1 MSCFLSPIFLGAR
14 AALRPFLFFLPGCVL
29 HLRGQQPVLFQN
41 PQRLYCHYQYYKRS
55 RAYFTIET
63 CAVFVLPRKVG
74 DQLNLVKLHVKEVLR
89 RRDCA
94 VKPAAEPAVKKRGI
108 GGIGPLTGSAATYGI
123 ATKQGAEIAV
133 DEINALGGIQLSL
146 EFQDD
151 EGDAEKAI
159 NAYNALKGNGMQIVY
174 GCTTTTPC
182 VSVAAETFNERY
194 FQLTPSA
201 SSTDVTAGKDNVFQM
216 CFTDPDQGVTAAD
229 YVAENGLA
237 TKVAVIYN
245 NGDAYSTGIAQGF
258 ISQAAEVGLEVVAE
272 QTFPDD
278 TNTDFTVQ
286 LNAAKDGGA
295 ELVFMPIY
303 YTPASLILNQA
314 KSMGYEP
321 TFMGGD
327 GMDGILAIEGFDTS
341 LAEGLLLMTPFN
353 ASATDERTAS
363 FVSEY
368 QTRYNEIP
376 NQFAADGYDCIYAI
390 YEACQ
395 KAGVTADMSH
405 EDICAALIS
414 TFTSSDF
421 SVDGLTGSGMTW
433 AATGE
438 ISKAPLV
445 FEVQDGVY
453 VAR

>member
-1 MSCFLSPIFLGAR
+1 MKKFLAMALTGAMCVGLL
-14 AALRPFLFFLPGCVL
+14 AGCSN
-29 HLRGQQPVLFQN
+29 GSSGTTSAP
-41 PQRLYCHYQYYKRS
+41 S
-55 RAYFTIET
+55 GGSSAST
-63 CAVFVLPRKVG
+63 
-74 DQLNLVKLHVKEVLR
+74 
-89 RRDCA
+89 
-94 VKPAAEPAVKKRGI
+94 PASSTAGADGAIKI

-216 CFTDPDQGVTAAD
+216 CFTDPDQGVTAAN

-368 QTRYNEIP
+368 QTRYNESP

>member
-1 MSCFLSPIFLGAR
+1 MKMKKFLAMALTGAMCVGLLAGCSNGSSGTTSAPSGGSSASSPASSTAGADG
-14 AALRPFLFFLPGCVL
+14 AS
-29 HLRGQQPVLFQN
+29 
-41 PQRLYCHYQYYKRS
+41 K
-55 RAYFTIET
+55 
-63 CAVFVLPRKVG
+63 
-74 DQLNLVKLHVKEVLR
+74 
-89 RRDCA
+89 
-94 VKPAAEPAVKKRGI
+94 I
-108 GGIGPLTGSAATYGI
+108 GGIGPRTGSAATYGI

-151 EGDAEKAI
+151 EGDAENAI

-216 CFTDPDQGVTAAD
+216 CFTDPDQGVTAAN

-341 LAEGLLLMTPFN
+341 LA
-353 ASATDERTAS
+353 D
-363 FVSEY
+363 
-368 QTRYNEIP
+368 
-376 NQFAADGYDCIYAI
+376 
-390 YEACQ
+390 
-395 KAGVTADMSH
+395 
-405 EDICAALIS
+405 AL
-414 TFTSSDF
+414 
-421 SVDGLTGSGMTW
+421 
-433 AATGE
+433 
-438 ISKAPLV
+438 
-445 FEVQDGVY
+445 Q
-453 VAR
+453 

>member
-1 MSCFLSPIFLGAR
+1 MKKFLAMALTGAMCVGLL
-14 AALRPFLFFLPGCVL
+14 AGCSNGSSGTTSAPSGGSSASTPASSTAGADGAL
-29 HLRGQQPVLFQN
+29 
-41 PQRLYCHYQYYKRS
+41 K
-55 RAYFTIET
+55 
-63 CAVFVLPRKVG
+63 
-74 DQLNLVKLHVKEVLR
+74 
-89 RRDCA
+89 
-94 VKPAAEPAVKKRGI
+94 I

-201 SSTDVTAGKDNVFQM
+201 SSTDVPAGKDNVFQM
-216 CFTDPDQGVTAAD
+216 CFTDPDQGVTAAN

>member
-1 MSCFLSPIFLGAR
+1 MKKFLAMALTGAMCVGLLAGCSNGSSGTTSAPSGGSSASSPASSTAGADG
-14 AALRPFLFFLPGCVL
+14 AI
-29 HLRGQQPVLFQN
+29 
-41 PQRLYCHYQYYKRS
+41 K
-55 RAYFTIET
+55 
-63 CAVFVLPRKVG
+63 
-74 DQLNLVKLHVKEVLR
+74 
-89 RRDCA
+89 
-94 VKPAAEPAVKKRGI
+94 I

-216 CFTDPDQGVTAAD
+216 CFTDPDQGVTAAN

-303 YTPASLILNQA
+303 YTPASLIRNQA

-453 VAR
+453 GAR

>member
-1 MSCFLSPIFLGAR
+1 MKKFLAMALTGAMCS
-14 AALRPFLFFLPGCVL
+14 ACW
-29 HLRGQQPVLFQN
+29 
-41 PQRLYCHYQYYKRS
+41 
-55 RAYFTIET
+55 
-63 CAVFVLPRKVG
+63 
-74 DQLNLVKLHVKEVLR
+74 
-89 RRDCA
+89 
-94 VKPAAEPAVKKRGI
+94 PAAPTALPAPPA
-108 GGIGPLTGSAATYGI
+108 PLPAAPPLPARLPAPPVRMVQSRSAASAPDWPAATYGI

-286 LNAAKDGGA
+286 LNAAKDGA
-295 ELVFMPIY
+295 LSWCSCPFT
-303 YTPASLILNQA
+303 TPRFPDSESGQ
-314 KSMGYEP
+314 EH
-321 TFMGGD
+321 
-327 GMDGILAIEGFDTS
+327 
-341 LAEGLLLMTPFN
+341 GL
-353 ASATDERTAS
+353 
-363 FVSEY
+363 
-368 QTRYNEIP
+368 
-376 NQFAADGYDCIYAI
+376 
-390 YEACQ
+390 
-395 KAGVTADMSH
+395 
-405 EDICAALIS
+405 
-414 TFTSSDF
+414 
-421 SVDGLTGSGMTW
+421 
-433 AATGE
+433 
-438 ISKAPLV
+438 
-445 FEVQDGVY
+445 
-453 VAR
+453 

>member
-1 MSCFLSPIFLGAR
+1 MKMKKFLAMALTGAMCVGLLAGCSNGSSGTTSAPSGGSSASSPASSTAGADG
-14 AALRPFLFFLPGCVL
+14 AI
-29 HLRGQQPVLFQN
+29 
-41 PQRLYCHYQYYKRS
+41 K
-55 RAYFTIET
+55 
-63 CAVFVLPRKVG
+63 
-74 DQLNLVKLHVKEVLR
+74 
-89 RRDCA
+89 
-94 VKPAAEPAVKKRGI
+94 I

-194 FQLTPSA
+194 LQLTPSA

-216 CFTDPDQGVTAAD
+216 CFTDPDQGVTAAN

>member
-1 MSCFLSPIFLGAR
+1 MKKLLASVLALAMALSMVAVATAEDAG
-14 AALRPFLFFLPGCVL
+14 
-29 HLRGQQPVLFQN
+29 
-41 PQRLYCHYQYYKRS
+41 
-55 RAYFTIET
+55 TI
-63 CAVFVLPRKVG
+63 K
-74 DQLNLVKLHVKEVLR
+74 
-89 RRDCA
+89 
-94 VKPAAEPAVKKRGI
+94 I
-108 GGIGPLTGSAATYGI
+108 GVIGPMTGAAATYGTAVANGAKI
-123 ATKQGAEIAV
+123 AA
-133 DEINALGGIQLSL
+133 DEINALGGVQLEL
-146 EFQDD
+146 LVQDD
-151 EGDAEKAI
+151 EHDAEKAI

-201 SSTDVTAGKDNVFQM
+201 SSTDGPAGKDNVFQM

-368 QTRYNEIP
+368 QTRCNEIP

>member
-1 MSCFLSPIFLGAR
+1 MKKKLLCTALAAVMVLGLCACGGDEQPAGDNNGESPATGAAFKLG
-14 AALRPFLFFLPGCVL
+14 G
-29 HLRGQQPVLFQN
+29 
-41 PQRLYCHYQYYKRS
+41 
-55 RAYFTIET
+55 T
-63 CAVFVLPRKVG
+63 
-74 DQLNLVKLHVKEVLR
+74 
-89 RRDCA
+89 
-94 VKPAAEPAVKKRGI
+94 
-108 GGIGPLTGSAATYGI
+108 GPLTGSAAIYGV
-123 ATKQGAEIAV
+123 AAKNGAQIAV
-133 DEINALGGIQLSL
+133 DEINALGGDIQFDLRY
-146 EFQDD
+146 EDD
-151 EGDAEKAI
+151 VNDPEKAV
-159 NAYNALKGNGMQIVY
+159 NAYNTLKDWGMQISL
-174 GCTTTTPC
+174 G
-182 VSVAAETFNERY
+182 SVTSKPGESTSVENNADRIFA
-194 FQLTPSA
+194 LTPSA
-201 SSTDVTAGKDNVFQM
+201 SSAANIEGKDNVFQM

-368 QTRYNEIP
+368 QTRCNEIP